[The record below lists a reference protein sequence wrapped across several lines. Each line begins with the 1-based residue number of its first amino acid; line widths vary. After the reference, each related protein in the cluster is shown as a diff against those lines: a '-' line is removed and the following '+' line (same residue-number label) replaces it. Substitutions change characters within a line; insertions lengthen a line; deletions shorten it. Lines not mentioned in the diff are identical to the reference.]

1 MGLGIYVSV
10 PFCKAKCSFCNFS
23 SGVFA
28 GERMA
33 SYVTRVGEEMR
44 GSRAWARGLGCEVPE
59 EVDSIYFGGGTPS
72 LLPPEL
78 VRRVFAGLRG
88 QFSIAPGAEITV
100 ECAPGQLP
108 DETLEA
114 FQREGMNRVS
124 FGVQSFVDAEC
135 AAVGRLHTGDSC
147 LAELKRVTAAGVS
160 RVGVDLICG
169 LPGQT
174 EESWRYTVG
183 RAVDSAVEH
192 VSVYMLEVDED
203 SRLGREKIAGGVRY
217 GAGSLPDEDSVADWY
232 AAAAGWLSE
241 GGVEQYEISNFA
253 RGEGYSRHNVKY
265 WVREQYLGFGMD
277 AHSMLR
283 SGAGPRSLGAVRW
296 ANADSMSGYADR
308 ISFERTVDRV
318 SERAGFEES
327 LFLGLRLVRGVDLSG
342 LDRGFGAEIAGA
354 VEECIEGGLM
364 ARQGSVVRLT
374 ERGRM
379 ASNEVFER
387 LLVSATATAS

>member
-28 GERMA
+28 AERMDA
-33 SYVTRVGEEMR
+33 YVTRVCEEIR
-44 GSRAWARGLGCEVPE
+44 EARDWAGRLGFAVPE
-59 EVDSIYFGGGTPS
+59 GVDSVYFGGGTPS

-88 QFSIAPGAEITV
+88 EFRIAPDAEITV
-100 ECAPGQLP
+100 ECAPGQLS

-135 AAVGRLHTGDSC
+135 AAVGRMHTGESC
-147 LAELKRVTAAGVS
+147 REERRRVAAAGVL

-174 EESWRYTVG
+174 EESWRYSVG
-183 RAVDSAVEH
+183 QAVDSGVEH

-203 SRLGREKIAGGVRY
+203 SRLGREKFAGGVRY
-217 GAGSLPDEDSVADWY
+217 GAGMLPDEDAVADWY
-232 AAAAGWLSE
+232 GAAAGWLAD

-253 RGEGYSRHNVKY
+253 REGGFSRHNLKY
-265 WVREQYLGFGMD
+265 WVREEYLGFGMD

-283 SGAGPRSLGAVRW
+283 VGAGGVRW
-296 ANADSMSGYADR
+296 ANADSMAGYAER
-308 ISFERTVDRV
+308 LGFERVVDRV
-318 SERAGFEES
+318 SEREGFEES
-327 LFLGLRLVRGVDLSG
+327 LFLGLRLLSGVDLGG
-342 LDRGFGAEIAGA
+342 LDAGFVGEIAGA
-354 VEECIEGGLM
+354 VEECVEGGLM
-364 ARQGSVVRLT
+364 VRDGSLLRLT
-374 ERGRM
+374 GRGRM